1 MICCI
6 IPDFQRS
13 VRVEGVNPILPKI
26 QSWILRMNPS
36 SDATEVMELD
46 KDANCLICHKTFSR
60 AENGVSVS
68 EHSSRVKVVIIE
80 PLNINWSYLHYS
92 LQTNWWS
99 SIMANGRE
107 CYRVQYRVG
116 LNEKTHN
123 SVSSRTK
130 PVATIRPTMGVMTK
144 QYERDSPWD

>member
-36 SDATEVMELD
+36 SDAAEVMELD

-68 EHSSRVKVVIIE
+68 EHSSRVKVAIIK
-80 PLNINWSYLHYS
+80 LNINWSDLHYS
-92 LQTNWWS
+92 HQTSWWR
-99 SIMANGRE
+99 SIMAKGRKR
-107 CYRVQYRVG
+107 YRVQYRVG
-116 LNEKTHN
+116 L
-123 SVSSRTK
+123 
-130 PVATIRPTMGVMTK
+130 A
-144 QYERDSPWD
+144 